1 MVHPAETL
9 PAASYRAGRLATSA
23 PAAGGHDATANW
35 AVTGAILGAGIL
47 GLLAIF
53 AETVRSMVYT
63 WSYSDTFGHCFLIL
77 PIVGYLVWL
86 RRHDLGRHGP
96 RPCYWA
102 FALLPVLGFGWLLGE
117 VSDSLIVE

>member
-9 PAASYRAGRLATSA
+9 PAASYRAGRPATSA

-53 AETVRSMVYT
+53 AETVRSACAISMWVLT
-63 WSYSDTFGHCFLIL
+63 MTC
-77 PIVGYLVWL
+77 
-86 RRHDLGRHGP
+86 LG
-96 RPCYWA
+96 A
-102 FALLPVLGFGWLLGE
+102 
-117 VSDSLIVE
+117 